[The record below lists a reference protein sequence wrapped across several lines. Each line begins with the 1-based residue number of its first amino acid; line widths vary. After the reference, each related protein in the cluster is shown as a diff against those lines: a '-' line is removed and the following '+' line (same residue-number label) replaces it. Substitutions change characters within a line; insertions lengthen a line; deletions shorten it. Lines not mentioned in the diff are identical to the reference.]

1 MAQTDQT
8 YADQY
13 NWFKLV
19 YGYVQQSLTSD
30 YGYKGIMFWRWGNV
44 DTTAST
50 GGFDEAATISECSLM
65 PLQRAVRIGWRAHFT
80 AQPALA
86 PLMRQPP

>member
-19 YGYVQQSLTSD
+19 YGYVQQSLNSD

-44 DTTAST
+44 DPTAST
-50 GGFDEAATISECSLM
+50 GGFDEAATISECPII
-65 PLQRAVRIGWRAHFT
+65 PL
-80 AQPALA
+80 
-86 PLMRQPP
+86 